1 MGSRARNST
10 RAPARSAKRRPKP
23 RDESPAAEQSEP
35 TDVLTQLQETHS
47 ILAVAARALDEISD
61 PHWLDAKE
69 PCGTEDVAVIV
80 RLGIQKL
87 DEAREALD
95 LGPAGDAP

>member
-10 RAPARSAKRRPKP
+10 RAPARSAKRSRKSG
-23 RDESPAAEQSEP
+23 DEPPAAEQPDSA
-35 TDVLTQLQETHS
+35 DVLTQLQETRS

-61 PHWLDAKE
+61 PHWLDAEE
-69 PCGTEDVAVIV
+69 PGGAEDVAVIV

-87 DEAREALD
+87 DSAREALD
-95 LGPAGDAP
+95 LGHAGDVA

>member
-1 MGSRARNST
+1 
-10 RAPARSAKRRPKP
+10 
-23 RDESPAAEQSEP
+23 
-35 TDVLTQLQETHS
+35 VLTQLQETRS

-61 PHWLDAKE
+61 PHWMDAKE
-69 PCGTEDVAVIV
+69 PCGSEDVAVIV

-95 LGPAGDAP
+95 LGPAGETP